1 MHSVANQRINFYTE
15 FGGSIPSSLRSSNCI
30 WSFLRVSISTLRM
43 CEKICFRLACI
54 RSEEIP
60 NNCVCF
66 CLSPAFPPPSPFRAS
81 ERPALPVLTLSPP
94 PSAVCLKMLLHNSL
108 PLVLLLK
115 TSRKRLGCSGWLST
129 SACFDVPGMSDGCP
143 MDVQQVWVRIHSKRR
158 LSARSIREPPL
169 LCGVSSTS

>member
-1 MHSVANQRINFYTE
+1 MLRTSVLIFTPNLEAAYQALCVVAIAFGASCVYQSLLCECVKRFVLGLHASAVKKSQITVFVFVSRPHS
-15 FGGSIPSSLRSSNCI
+15 
-30 WSFLRVSISTLRM
+30 
-43 CEKICFRLACI
+43 
-54 RSEEIP
+54 
-60 NNCVCF
+60 
-66 CLSPAFPPPSPFRAS
+66 PPSPFRAS